1 MTVSLEKV
9 AVKQHNSEIDYSGAL
24 NLISTT
30 DPDSKI
36 TYTNQHFCD
45 VAGYTA
51 EEMNEQP
58 HNLIRHPDMPKQAFT
73 QLWEY
78 ISSGKSWMG
87 LVKNSCKNDG
97 HYWVSAF
104 VTPVTNEQGQ
114 VIEYQSVRSKP
125 DREAVN
131 RASALYQKMHTSKPS
146 STSQL
151 RFKQNTILLILTGV
165 SLLFSAAQMLIAGI
179 SPLTIAMA
187 VTILCCFTIIRY
199 TQNRINQL
207 TTLAKE
213 AYDNP
218 LMEHIYTGKKDDF
231 SAIELALKMRQA
243 ELRAIVGR
251 VSETSADILTSAED
265 EFSQAQQIK
274 ANISQQND
282 ATEQVG
288 VAMEQMSLSVR
299 EIAESAVQTSSLTSE
314 AQQMSSEGQ
323 KSVETT
329 ISSVHSLHQEL
340 DNSKRVINVLSEDC
354 IQVETILDVIGAIAD
369 QTNLLALNA
378 AIEAARAG
386 EQGRGFAVVADE
398 VRSLA
403 QKTQASTGEIQQMI
417 TKLQKTATQAVE
429 SVDRGVELSQQ
440 CNDQAAETGS
450 RLEKINHKLNRVTD
464 SSHQIASA
472 VEEQAGVSDDILRNV
487 EHISQL
493 SAATSK
499 TSDDSVE
506 STRQLVARLETMQ
519 RLISQFKKH

>member
-1 MTVSLEKV
+1 MKSTKLNTAKTLHE
-9 AVKQHNSEIDYSGAL
+9 NEIDYSATL

-30 DPDSKI
+30 NPQSNI

-51 EEMNEQP
+51 DEMYEQP
-58 HNLIRHPDMPKQAFT
+58 HNLIRHPDMPKQAFS
-73 QLWEY
+73 QLWQY

-87 LVKNSCKNDG
+87 LVKNSCKNG
-97 HYWVSAF
+97 SHYWVSAF
-104 VTPVTNEQGQ
+104 VTPITNEQGQ
-114 VIEYQSVRSKP
+114 IIEYQSVRSKP
-125 DREAVN
+125 DRETVT
-131 RASALYQKMHTSKPS
+131 RASALYQKMHTGKSSKA
-146 STSQL
+146 SQL
-151 RFKQNTILLILTGV
+151 RFKQNTILLILTGIT
-165 SLLFSAAQMLIAGI
+165 LLLLAAQLFIAGI
-179 SPLTIAMA
+179 SPLTVAMA
-187 VTILCCFTIIRY
+187 VTMLCCFIIIKY
-199 TQNRINQL
+199 TQTRINQL
-207 TTLAKE
+207 AALAKE

-218 LMEHIYTGKKDDF
+218 LMEHVYTGKKDDF

-251 VSETSADILTSAED
+251 VSETSADLLLSAEE
-265 EFSQAQQIK
+265 EFSQALQIK
-274 ANISQQND
+274 TNLEQQND
-282 ATEQVG
+282 ATEQVS

-299 EIAESAVQTSSLTSE
+299 DIAESAVQASLLTSE
-314 AQQMSSEGQ
+314 AQKMSTEGQ
-323 KSVETT
+323 QSVETT
-329 ISSVHSLHQEL
+329 INSVHSLHQEL
-340 DNSKRVINVLSEDC
+340 DNSKRVINILSEDC
-354 IQVETILDVIGAIAD
+354 VQIETILDVIGAIAD

-417 TKLQKTATQAVE
+417 TKLQQTAGQAVE
-429 SVDRGVELSQQ
+429 SVDRGVTLSQQ
-440 CNDQAAETGS
+440 CNDQAAETGT
-450 RLEKINHKLNRVTD
+450 RLEEINHKLNRVTD

-487 EHISQL
+487 EHIGQL

-506 STRQLVARLETMQ
+506 STRLLVNRLEAMQ
-519 RLISQFKKH
+519 RLISQFQKN

>member
-1 MTVSLEKV
+1 MTSSKLIAAQSLHENEV
-9 AVKQHNSEIDYSGAL
+9 DYSATL

-30 DPDSKI
+30 NPQSNI

-51 EEMNEQP
+51 DEMHEQP

-78 ISSGKSWMG
+78 ISAGKSWMG
-87 LVKNSCKNDG
+87 LVKNNCKNG
-97 HYWVSAF
+97 NHYWVSAF
-104 VTPVTNEQGQ
+104 ITPITDAQGQ

-125 DREAVN
+125 DREAVT
-131 RASALYQKMHTSKPS
+131 RASALYQKMLAGKSSLTSE
-146 STSQL
+146 L
-151 RFKQNTILLILTGV
+151 RFKQNTILLTLT
-165 SLLFSAAQMLIAGI
+165 SITLLLLAVQLLSAGI
-179 SPLTIAMA
+179 SPLTVAMA
-187 VTILCCFTIIRY
+187 VAMLCCFTIIKY
-199 TQNRINQL
+199 TQTRINQL
-207 TTLAKE
+207 TTLAKQ

-251 VSETSADILTSAED
+251 VSETSADILISAED
-265 EFSQAQQIK
+265 EFSQAQRIK
-274 ANISQQND
+274 TNLEQQND
-282 ATEQVG
+282 ATEQVSI
-288 VAMEQMSLSVR
+288 AMEQMSLSVR
-299 EIAESAVQTSSLTSE
+299 EIAESAVQASSLTSE
-314 AQQMSSEGQ
+314 AQKMSCEGQ
-323 KSVETT
+323 QSVETT
-329 ISSVHSLHQEL
+329 INSVHSLHLEL

-354 IQVETILDVIGAIAD
+354 VQIETILDVIGAIAD

-417 TKLQKTATQAVE
+417 TKLQQTATQAVE
-429 SVDRGVELSQQ
+429 SVDRGVTLSQQ
-440 CNDQAAETGS
+440 CNDQAAETGT
-450 RLEKINHKLNRVTD
+450 RLEKINHKLNLVTD

-487 EHISQL
+487 EHIGQL

-506 STRQLVARLETMQ
+506 STRLLVNRLEAMQ
-519 RLISQFKKH
+519 RLISQFQPH